1 MRPLSA
7 PAVHRVRKHRTRHVD
22 ATFLPFLPNERSR
35 APARLRALARAPL
48 CACAPRRAHAGAPAR
63 RPAQDSALRGI
74 RARALA
80 STHNSEDASL
90 LTARRHEL
98 SPDCRRHRGAETGLA
113 PRNPT
118 DHLKSNKSHPSLRIS
133 ERPRCYH
140 VSIAPMSF
148 GTFGG
153 ATPPNTLDNARAVT
167 RLDFLVRKQL
177 LGPMNPAKVHK
188 WNEFPGG

>member
-7 PAVHRVRKHRTRHVD
+7 TAVHRARKHRARHVD

-35 APARLRALARAPL
+35 APARLRAPL

-140 VSIAPMSF
+140 VSSAPMSF

-153 ATPPNTLDNARAVT
+153 ATPPNTLDNARVVT
-167 RLDFLVRKQL
+167 RLGFYVRKQL
-177 LGPMNPAKVHK
+177 LDLMNPAKVHK